1 MHPIWDREILGAK
14 FMLCYQ
20 ECQLHTSGSLH
31 QVLPQQRICPC
42 SSQPLS
48 KGLHR
53 SPLLI
58 DEDDQRAWPPST
70 LQAKLCMY
78 TEQISQMVP
87 FYRKDC
93 AHPIRKTCKER
104 YGTFVERDTTVWKWR
119 KRVVGNLAK
128 VFDKLGIVLSENIW
142 LEWYL
147 RSLHHT
153 LVKTYGGND
162 IWGLCI
168 IL

>member
-1 MHPIWDREILGAK
+1 MVFRSANYTPPGHYIKCFHNSEHVLA
-14 FMLCYQ
+14 
-20 ECQLHTSGSLH
+20 LHNHFPKGC
-31 QVLPQQRICPC
+31 VGRAC
-42 SSQPLS
+42 SPM
-48 KGLHR
+48 KMINERGH
-53 SPLLI
+53 
-58 DEDDQRAWPPST
+58 
-70 LQAKLCMY
+70 LQHYRQNCVH

-142 LEWYL
+142 LE
-147 RSLHHT
+147 
-153 LVKTYGGND
+153 
-162 IWGLCI
+162 
-168 IL
+168 